1 MIVSVKLGSDPA
13 RVREALAAH
22 GLWVEPMIDKAGRTH
37 FLVARHSAAVD
48 VARLDAIEGVEA
60 VALAKEPHPLCARQG
75 KSAEPVRVGD
85 VAFGRGAPPVWMS
98 GPCSV
103 ESEAQV
109 HALAARL
116 APLGV
121 RFLRGGAFKPRTSPY
136 AFQGHGEP
144 ALRWLREAADAHGM
158 LVVTEVMSGDEAE
171 LGAKFAD
178 LVQIGSRNM
187 QSYALLRLIARQG
200 KPVLLKRGMAATVD
214 EWLGAAEY
222 CLLHGAPAVIF
233 CERGIRGFDTQT
245 RNVLDLGAVA
255 LLAHTLGQPVIVDP
269 SHAAGRRDLI
279 APLARAALAVGA
291 AGLMIE
297 THDDPGHALSD
308 GPQAI
313 PAADMAALI
322 DSIGAFAR
330 RSQHV

>member
-1 MIVSVKLGSDPA
+1 VLVSVKPGASPSAVRDALVA
-13 RVREALAAH
+13 R
-22 GLWVEPMIDKAGRTH
+22 GLWVEPMIDATGRTH

-48 VARLDAIEGVEA
+48 ATLLAAIDGVDA
-60 VALAKEPHPLCARQG
+60 VAQAKEPHPLCARQG
-75 KSAEPVRVGD
+75 AAAAPVSIGG
-85 VAFGRGAPPVWMS
+85 VAFGRGAAPVWMS

-109 HALAARL
+109 HGLAARL

-121 RFLRGGAFKPRTSPY
+121 KFLRGGAFKPRSSPY

-144 ALRWLREAADAHGM
+144 ALRWLREAADAHEM
-158 LVVTEVMSGDEAE
+158 LVVTEAMSGEDAA
-171 LGAKFAD
+171 LVARYAD

-187 QSYALLRLIARQG
+187 QSYALLRQVAQAQ
-200 KPVLLKRGMAATVD
+200 KPVLLKRGMAATVE
-214 EWLGAAEY
+214 EWLGSAEY

-233 CERGIRGFDTQT
+233 CERGIRGFDDRT

-255 LLAHTLGQPVIVDP
+255 LLTHTLGQPVVVDP

-297 THDDPGHALSD
+297 THDDPAKALSD

-313 PAADMAALI
+313 LAGEMAALV
-322 DSIGAFAR
+322 DQVHASG
-330 RSQHV
+330 RSSHVH